1 MLLKILSTLWMAQL
15 QFSDI
20 EPLRRHYQK
29 TLEIWYQNYQ
39 KVRNQVIEKYG
50 ERFDRMWSLYL
61 QACAASFESGN
72 IDVIQYLLV
81 NAPSG
86 TGLPMKRNYIYN

>member
-1 MLLKILSTLWMAQL
+1 MLDKAVYKEL
-15 QFSDI
+15 FSKAFDI
-20 EPLRRHYQK
+20 TIEVTYWNGK
-29 TLEIWYQNYQ
+29 
-39 KVRNQVIEKYG
+39 KEKYG